1 MYRTALAVSHTL
13 DIDQLLG
20 RIMELIFEWVEADRG
35 CIMLVDPETK
45 QLVPRVRRDRKADD
59 QDQGGSP
66 ENITIS
72 RTILDYVME
81 QREGVLTS
89 DAQEDQRF
97 DAAQSIVRQGV
108 REAICVPMQGRYDI
122 VGEIYIDTMVPAA
135 RAITRGPRKFTDEHL
150 KLMVAIGHQ
159 AALAVED
166 TNYYSA
172 MVQAE
177 RLAAVGQ
184 TIATLSHHIKNILQG
199 IRGGSYLIEMGLN
212 EHDESITRKG
222 WDIVEKNQKRI
233 SSLVMDMLTFSKER
247 EPDLSAGDLNDTV
260 ADVIELMQSRAAEK
274 NVELCCELSANMP
287 TLVFDSEGIHRA
299 VLNVVTNAIDA
310 CGENLEQGR
319 TAGRVRVTTQYV
331 PEQPIAQI
339 SVADNGAGIE
349 AEDLADIFSL
359 FVSRKGA
366 RGTGLGLPVSQKI
379 LKEHGGQVN
388 VESQIGRGS
397 TFTLELPAIIPEAP
411 PDGGNSARETWHGEP
426 VSDASE

>member
-1 MYRTALAVSHTL
+1 
-13 DIDQLLG
+13 
-20 RIMELIFEWVEADRG
+20 
-35 CIMLVDPETK
+35 
-45 QLVPRVRRDRKADD
+45 
-59 QDQGGSP
+59 
-66 ENITIS
+66 
-72 RTILDYVME
+72 
-81 QREGVLTS
+81 
-89 DAQEDQRF
+89 
-97 DAAQSIVRQGV
+97 
-108 REAICVPMQGRYDI
+108 MQGRYDI
-122 VGEIYIDTMVPAA
+122 VGEIYIDTLVTAA

-222 WDIVEKNQKRI
+222 WDIVEKNQRRI

-247 EPDLSAGDLNDTV
+247 EPDLAAGDLNDTV
-260 ADVIELMQSRAAEK
+260 ADVVELMQSRAAEK
-274 NVELCCELSANMP
+274 NVELRCELEANMP

-310 CGENLEQGR
+310 CGGNVDRGR
-319 TAGRVRVTTQYV
+319 AAGRVQVATRYV
-331 PEQPIAQI
+331 PDQPMAQI
-339 SVADNGAGIE
+339 SVADNGAGIA

-379 LKEHGGQVN
+379 LKEHGGQVS
-388 VESQIGRGS
+388 VESQVGRGS
-397 TFTLELPAIIPEAP
+397 IFTLELPAIIPEAP

-426 VSDASE
+426 VSDASD